1 MIRMSVNRILPLL
14 LLLVFFTSCA
24 RKYKVEGSSSVTSLD
39 GKMLFLKTLQNGQW
53 VAVDSAEVIHGLFSM
68 KGPVDSVMMVTLY
81 MDDEGIMPLV
91 LEDGKIEVSISN
103 TQLAAKGTLLNDRL
117 YEFIEKRN
125 ALELQIEELDRK
137 EARMVLD
144 GANLEDVHKEL
155 AKEGETLVEEM
166 NNYVKQF
173 IIDNNENVLGP
184 SVFMMMCSTL
194 PYPVMTPQIEDIMRT
209 APLAFKQNQLIKE
222 FLSKAKENMQLIEEH
237 QRVRQ
242 NASTDTSANKLL
254 RKAAFYCC
262 IGFRHSCL
270 DVLHSLSLRGNR
282 FMNRQYHAVAVY
294 PLARA
299 GKYLKRTVDGNGHYR
314 QLQFICQLEGS
325 SLEVSHVTGECACS
339 FGEYYQ

>member
-1 MIRMSVNRILPLL
+1 
-14 LLLVFFTSCA
+14 
-24 RKYKVEGSSSVTSLD
+24 
-39 GKMLFLKTLQNGQW
+39 
-53 VAVDSAEVIHGLFSM
+53 
-68 KGPVDSVMMVTLY
+68 
-81 MDDEGIMPLV
+81 MPLV

-125 ALELQIEELDRK
+125 ALELQIEERDRK

-155 AKEGETLVEEM
+155 AKEGEALVEEM

-237 QRVRQ
+237 QRARHNV
-242 NASTDTSANKLL
+242 STDTSAN
-254 RKAAFYCC
+254 
-262 IGFRHSCL
+262 I
-270 DVLHSLSLRGNR
+270 
-282 FMNRQYHAVAVY
+282 
-294 PLARA
+294 P
-299 GKYLKRTVDGNGHYR
+299 
-314 QLQFICQLEGS
+314 
-325 SLEVSHVTGECACS
+325 
-339 FGEYYQ
+339 

>member
-173 IIDNNENVLGP
+173 IIDNNENVLGSKRVYDDVQHITVSCHDSADRGYYANRSIGIQAE
-184 SVFMMMCSTL
+184 SVDKGV
-194 PYPVMTPQIEDIMRT
+194 P
-209 APLAFKQNQLIKE
+209 FKGEGK
-222 FLSKAKENMQLIEEH
+222 
-237 QRVRQ
+237 
-242 NASTDTSANKLL
+242 
-254 RKAAFYCC
+254 
-262 IGFRHSCL
+262 
-270 DVLHSLSLRGNR
+270 
-282 FMNRQYHAVAVY
+282 HAV
-294 PLARA
+294 
-299 GKYLKRTVDGNGHYR
+299 D
-314 QLQFICQLEGS
+314 
-325 SLEVSHVTGECACS
+325 
-339 FGEYYQ
+339 